1 VNRFI
6 LYIIALSFP
15 LQLMGQMISL
25 SDSYLY
31 NAHAINPA
39 FTGSQDALSATMVY
53 RNQWV
58 GFEGAPKNQLLSIHA
73 PLLNDR
79 IGVGLLIDNQS
90 IGIFNRTAIL
100 GNYAYRIQL
109 QSGILA
115 MGLGFGVSIYNN
127 AWNELEVSDE
137 TDENLLN
144 NPTTAFIPALSFG
157 TYYYT
162 RKYYIGFSLPFYLS
176 DNMNQY
182 AGEYKFRPDLS
193 EYNYFLTGGYQ
204 LEINSDV
211 KLLPSLLVRYQ
222 PKNDLQIDWN
232 FQVSL
237 KEMIWLGM
245 GYRNKNMLI
254 GTFQCQINYQIRV
267 AYSYEFIVGNIGRYL
282 NGSHEVGLNYIF
294 RYKRSVKGPRKF

>member
-1 VNRFI
+1 M
-6 LYIIALSFP
+6 
-15 LQLMGQMISL
+15 MGQMISL

-31 NAHAINPA
+31 NGHAINPA
-39 FTGSQDALSATMVY
+39 FMGSQDALSATMVY

-79 IGVGLLIDNQS
+79 IGVGLQIDNQS

-109 QSGILA
+109 QRGILA

-144 NPTTAFIPALSFG
+144 NPTTAVIPALSFG

-182 AGEYKFRPDLS
+182 AGEYKIKPDFS
-193 EYNYFLTGGYQ
+193 GYNYFLTGGYQ

-237 KEMIWLGM
+237 KEMIWLGI

-254 GTFQCQINYQIRV
+254 GTIQCQINYQVRV
-267 AYSYEFIVGNIGRYL
+267 AYSYEFILGNIGSYL
-282 NGSHEVGLNYIF
+282 NGSHEIGLNYIF
-294 RYKRSVKGPRKF
+294 RYKRSVNGPRKF